1 MACSCFDCR
10 WLTWTTPSTISR
22 WRIAKSS
29 SPTGLGPSLSTS
41 EDSIYT
47 QSWREYSA
55 WKTRKT
61 GAVVMQTQF
70 VFSCDAAY
78 IASIKLSSSIFS
90 NSFMISDQAS
100 DPRDHSDFWIM
111 VLGSLTKNDSV
122 FFYFRS
128 LWISRI
134 EEVKRKLED
143 EEKRE
148 EDSVSSG
155 GIGGYGVDTDADN
168 AMQVKIK
175 IELLSR

>member
-1 MACSCFDCR
+1 MTLFYAR
-10 WLTWTTPSTISR
+10 RLENR
-22 WRIAKSS
+22 
-29 SPTGLGPSLSTS
+29 
-41 EDSIYT
+41 
-47 QSWREYSA
+47 
-55 WKTRKT
+55 
-61 GAVVMQTQF
+61 QF
-70 VFSCDAAY
+70 GHFS
-78 IASIKLSSSIFS
+78 F
-90 NSFMISDQAS
+90 
-100 DPRDHSDFWIM
+100 
-111 VLGSLTKNDSV
+111 

-168 AMQVKIK
+168 AMQVKSK

>member
-1 MACSCFDCR
+1 
-10 WLTWTTPSTISR
+10 
-22 WRIAKSS
+22 
-29 SPTGLGPSLSTS
+29 
-41 EDSIYT
+41 
-47 QSWREYSA
+47 
-55 WKTRKT
+55 
-61 GAVVMQTQF
+61 
-70 VFSCDAAY
+70 
-78 IASIKLSSSIFS
+78 
-90 NSFMISDQAS
+90 
-100 DPRDHSDFWIM
+100 M

-168 AMQVKIK
+168 AMQVKSK
-175 IELLSR
+175 IELLSEEQHDNRRSRKRLDESNDRAMTPRTRIKFKVIVKGIIS

>member
-1 MACSCFDCR
+1 MLEGSKTDNLA
-10 WLTWTTPSTISR
+10 IS
-22 WRIAKSS
+22 
-29 SPTGLGPSLSTS
+29 
-41 EDSIYT
+41 
-47 QSWREYSA
+47 Q
-55 WKTRKT
+55 
-61 GAVVMQTQF
+61 
-70 VFSCDAAY
+70 
-78 IASIKLSSSIFS
+78 
-90 NSFMISDQAS
+90 
-100 DPRDHSDFWIM
+100 
-111 VLGSLTKNDSV
+111 

-168 AMQVKIK
+168 AMQVKSK